1 MEESRGMRVGKGERD
16 GWEMAAP
23 GGSQLRRRK
32 AVGKRG
38 DGGLLHPPP
47 GQTLPIRLPAST
59 LRCRHPHP
67 DGRSPRPARLPVRSH
82 AHRVTARRRRATSVS
97 LVQFPVKNKP
107 SLPLLAAAA
116 ELPRQ
121 RRSLCYG
128 RAGCSPRSSRQERSA
143 SAPQD
148 EDSTSR
154 GLSPS

>member
-1 MEESRGMRVGKGERD
+1 MGRERGMAGRWQPQEGASCAG
-16 GWEMAAP
+16 
-23 GGSQLRRRK
+23 
-32 AVGKRG
+32 GKRWVNVVTG
-38 DGGLLHPPP
+38 DCSIHPP

-59 LRCRHPHP
+59 LRCLHPHP

-128 RAGCSPRSSRQERSA
+128 RAGCSPRSSRRERSA

-148 EDSTSR
+148 EGSTSR